1 LCYRPGPALIMPFLS
16 SRGDLKV
23 ILSLYIQ
30 PKASLCRIV
39 GLHDKDLKLAV
50 KAPPVDGRANT
61 EVISFMAKLL
71 KVPKSSIEI
80 HRGKQGRRKKLL
92 VCGFSEEAVR
102 LILTPLL

>member
-1 LCYRPGPALIMPFLS
+1 MPFLS

-30 PKASLCRIV
+30 PKASRSRIV
-39 GLHDKDLKLAV
+39 GLHDKALKLAV

-61 EVISFMAKLL
+61 EVISLMAKLL

-80 HRGKQGRRKKLL
+80 HSGKQGRRKKLL
-92 VCGFSEEAVR
+92 INGLSEEDAR
-102 LILTPLL
+102 RILTPLL

>member
-1 LCYRPGPALIMPFLS
+1 MPFLS

-30 PKASLCRIV
+30 PKASRSRIV
-39 GLHDKDLKLAV
+39 GLHDKALKLTV
-50 KAPPVDGRANT
+50 KAPPVEGRANI

-80 HRGKQGRRKKLL
+80 HSGKQGRRKKLL
-92 VCGFSEEAVR
+92 VSGLSAEDVR
-102 LILTPLL
+102 LILAPLL